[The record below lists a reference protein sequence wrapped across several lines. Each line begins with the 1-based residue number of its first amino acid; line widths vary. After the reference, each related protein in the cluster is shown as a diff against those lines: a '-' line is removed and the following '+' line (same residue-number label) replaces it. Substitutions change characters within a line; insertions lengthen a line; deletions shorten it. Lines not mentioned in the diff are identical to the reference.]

1 MHSLLFYVPFLYNFV
16 VTLHY
21 KERSHM
27 TNDNYNPFDQI
38 FQDLGIKV
46 LNIEHIKYDGYKSII
61 LHAIPLNDNDAIICC
76 PECGST
82 SIKKHGY
89 HTRNI
94 KHIKMFNYDTTIK
107 LKQCRFICKD
117 CRKTFNEKCDTV
129 DKYSHVS
136 KQLKLDI
143 LYSCRTKKSFK
154 DVSKD
159 LNISSATVMNT
170 FNENVYVERRN
181 LTRVI
186 CIDEFSAD
194 TDAGKYALSI
204 GDPVGCEILDVLPSR
219 KQEYIY
225 YYFKNLDDEER
236 KNVKYIITDLF
247 ESYRTVIRNLFF
259 KSTHIADRYHWIRLS
274 TNAFNMV
281 RIRIMKSFIKRCDET
296 RDIDERRE
304 LSLYASL
311 MKGYYKIF
319 LANRYRQEASYYA
332 EETKKEIYGKYLT
345 RQDIIETV
353 INSDNELENAYWLLQ
368 DLYKISIYSSYE
380 SFDQDIK
387 DWFEKVYEY
396 NIKEFKK
403 VMYTYKEWLKEIRNS
418 FIIDDKT
425 HKRLTNGFIEGK
437 NNICKVIKRNAFGFK
452 SFEHMRNKIL
462 YISTNKLYIKN

>member
-1 MHSLLFYVPFLYNFV
+1 MSN
-16 VTLHY
+16 
-21 KERSHM
+21 S
-27 TNDNYNPFDQI
+27 NYTIFNGI
-38 FQDLGIKV
+38 FQELGIEV
-46 LNIEHIKYDGYKSII
+46 YDIKHEYINREKYII
-61 LHAIPLNDNDAIICC
+61 IYATSLNDSFVC
-76 PECGST
+76 PECGSV
-82 SIKKHGY
+82 SIKKNGY
-89 HTRNI
+89 YERTVKYQPLFGYKCLI
-94 KHIKMFNYDTTIK
+94 KYRQRK
-107 LKQCRFICKD
+107 LKCNDCGKSFNENCILVQKSKTISTKLKMDILNSCRE
-117 CRKTFNEKCDTV
+117 RKTFQEIGDA
-129 DKYSHVS
+129 
-136 KQLKLDI
+136 
-143 LYSCRTKKSFK
+143 
-154 DVSKD
+154 
-159 LNISSATVMNT
+159 LNVSSATVMNT
-170 FNENVYVERRN
+170 FNENVYVERRS

-225 YYFKNLDDEER
+225 YYFKNLDEEER
-236 KNVKYIITDLF
+236 NNVKYIITDLF

-259 KSTHIADRYHWIRLS
+259 KATHIADRYHWIRLS
-274 TNAFNMV
+274 TNAFNNV
-281 RIRIMKSFIKRCDET
+281 RIRIMKSYLKRCEES

-304 LSLYASL
+304 LYLYAGL
-311 MKGYYKIF
+311 MKNFYKIF

-332 EETKKEIYGKYLT
+332 EETKKEVYGKYLT

-353 INSDNELENAYWLLQ
+353 INSDSELESAYWLLQ

-387 DWFEKVYEY
+387 DWFEKVYESK
-396 NIKEFKK
+396 IKEFKK

-418 FIIDDKT
+418 FIIDEKT

-462 YISTNKLYIKN
+462 YTNTNKLIIKN